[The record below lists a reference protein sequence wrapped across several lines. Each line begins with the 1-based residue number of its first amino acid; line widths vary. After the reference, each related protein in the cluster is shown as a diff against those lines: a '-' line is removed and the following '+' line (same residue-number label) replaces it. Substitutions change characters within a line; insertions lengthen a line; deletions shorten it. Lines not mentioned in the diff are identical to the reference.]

1 MRLDPTTPLVQG
13 ATSAQPVPRPTP
25 VANGSIFQSA
35 QPINYGYQPLFED
48 RRPRNIGDTLTIVLQ
63 ENVSASKSS
72 SANASRDGKT
82 NFGFDTVPR
91 YLQGLFGNERADVE
105 ASGGNSFNGKG
116 GANARNTFSG
126 TLTVTVDQVL
136 VNGNLHV
143 VGENRSPLIRALNS
157 FASPGSLTRAPSVA
171 ATPYRQLRLRTH
183 VLSMSATATSMKRR
197 IWAGCSVSSLTCR
210 RCKRGSQCL
219 NL

>member
-1 MRLDPTTPLVQG
+1 MARWGESLTGTLILKMTAMRKYALHPYPILALLVVSLTGCAWIPATPLVQG
-13 ATSAQPVPRPTP
+13 ATSAQPVPGPTP

-91 YLQGLFGNERADVE
+91 YL
-105 ASGGNSFNGKG
+105 
-116 GANARNTFSG
+116 
-126 TLTVTVDQVL
+126 
-136 VNGNLHV
+136 
-143 VGENRSPLIRALNS
+143 
-157 FASPGSLTRAPSVA
+157 
-171 ATPYRQLRLRTH
+171 
-183 VLSMSATATSMKRR
+183 
-197 IWAGCSVSSLTCR
+197 
-210 RCKRGSQCL
+210 
-219 NL
+219 